1 MAPPCLSRLLPPR
14 PGASAASDHAQPRT
28 AWPGTKHPPDTNK
41 TSNPQRLLAMGP
53 MPSPLPNR
61 GWPWARTTLR
71 KTAIALWTVLHTPTR
86 VPPTSRGRGDRLGRG
101 TRLCLLPPRGGSLF
115 LSPFP
120 RVLGRTL
127 RSRNATR
134 EAPPLPANSFTK
146 RRHPCGRT
154 GGTPLG
160 GTKHRVA
167 SLSWADARHIGP
179 GKLRARSRYAI
190 G

>member
-1 MAPPCLSRLLPPR
+1 MAPACFSRLLPPR
-14 PGASAASDHAQPRT
+14 PGASALSYHAQPRT

-41 TSNPQRLLAMGP
+41 ASNPQRLLAMGP

-101 TRLCLLPPRGGSLF
+101 TRLRLLPPRGGSLF

-127 RSRNATR
+127 RSRNATK
-134 EAPPLPANSFTK
+134 EAPPYQQVGIPSAGTRVAARVIPSCPMVSCPF
-146 RRHPCGRT
+146 RT
-154 GGTPLG
+154 CQPHHRPRLPLG
-160 GTKHRVA
+160 A
-167 SLSWADARHIGP
+167 
-179 GKLRARSRYAI
+179 
-190 G
+190 